1 MNPYPNN
8 VPSGYLTY
16 LWNMD
21 HLQIIYDDVYT
32 HTTGELPEGNANN
45 DPGIFGDSLGLLSP
59 SGAPAETASLRSS
72 AQAVALDE
80 KMAAQAPA
88 DWDPYEPL
96 KIHVLIG

>member
-1 MNPYPNN
+1 
-8 VPSGYLTY
+8 
-16 LWNMD
+16 
-21 HLQIIYDDVYT
+21 
-32 HTTGELPEGNANN
+32 
-45 DPGIFGDSLGLLSP
+45 LGLLSP

-96 KIHVLIG
+96 KIHLLIG